1 MSAAP
6 ASSQPPAV
14 CELAQSGWVEWR
26 CPSADPT
33 DGACISGYD
42 ESDPDGFTAAILQAR
57 DSVRRALAAAKYTPA
72 PFYMTEYNDVR
83 LHRLSPRSR
92 HFLSTVRCGV

>member
-1 MSAAP
+1 MRRE
-6 ASSQPPAV
+6 AV
-14 CELAQSGWVEWR
+14 FWTAQSGWVEWR

-42 ESDPDGFTAAILQAR
+42 ESDPDGFTTAILQAR

-72 PFYMTEYNDVR
+72 PFYMTEYNDVSCTDFP
-83 LHRLSPRSR
+83 H
-92 HFLSTVRCGV
+92 GADI